1 MRISFAPTIT
11 LSDAVAL
18 TLKIIGNH
26 GSNFMLTTLAMAQ
39 CRAISR
45 GIVMKVVLALRPVTV
60 TGILRAAA
68 ASLPR
73 VASLALVI
81 TLAAHAPAPFAQTVP
96 APPAVKDMIEY
107 RYVPLDYYFQ
117 SSDTATQ
124 AALGTATG
132 WVKTG
137 QSYAVY
143 AAPIAATL
151 APSGGVL
158 AAGTLPIYRYAF
170 PNIAKVGTR
179 WSHFFTLSKAETSVL
194 NSINPSGAVSARQ
207 PISEGI
213 DSYAFEPSVS
223 QTGERT
229 CRAGHLPVYRA
240 YRGPARFPD
249 DPNHRFITDKGVYDA
264 LVASGWDADGIAM
277 CVPDKS
283 NLKWSLAMA
292 VNPPVPMGVKVYTV
306 NPPAGAV
313 STNGTVAYCT
323 GLDPDRDFIWVGE
336 GCWYSHVMNGNIRF
350 ITAKPAASSSIQRS
364 IVAAVYSTNLPIGSG
379 NFQLGY
385 VVKFHYADDGSF
397 AGVGAGPVG
406 ANGKPKESANNNAVT
421 NTQDWLLGSNLGTV
435 THDAIQGRCFAYSWA
450 DNSRSVL
457 STSCDL

>member
-1 MRISFAPTIT
+1 
-11 LSDAVAL
+11 
-18 TLKIIGNH
+18 
-26 GSNFMLTTLAMAQ
+26 
-39 CRAISR
+39 
-45 GIVMKVVLALRPVTV
+45 MKAALRPVTV
-60 TGILRAAA
+60 RAAIAWFVYA
-68 ASLPR
+68 AS
-73 VASLALVI
+73 
-81 TLAAHAPAPFAQTVP
+81 AAFATTYAPAPQAQTVAVP
-96 APPAVKDMIEY
+96 TPPVVKEMIEY

-117 SSDTATQ
+117 SSDAATQ
-124 AALGTATG
+124 ATLATTPG

-137 QSYAVY
+137 QSFAVY
-143 AAPIAATL
+143 SAPIAPTL
-151 APSGGVL
+151 TPTGAVL
-158 AAGTLPIYRYAF
+158 AAGTLPNYRYAF
-170 PNIAKVGTR
+170 PNIAKAGSR

-194 NSINPSGAVSARQ
+194 NSINPSGTVAARQ

-240 YRGPARFPD
+240 YRGPVRFPD
-249 DPNHRFITDKGVYDA
+249 DPNHRFVSDKGVYDA
-264 LVASGWDADGIAM
+264 LAAAGWDADGIAM

-292 VNPPVPMGVKVYTV
+292 VNPPVPMGVKVYTT

-313 STNGTVAYCT
+313 STNGTVTYCA

-336 GCWYSHVMNGNIRF
+336 ACWYSHVMSGNIRF
-350 ITAKPAASSSIQRS
+350 ITAKPAASSTIQRS

-421 NTQDWLLGSNLGTV
+421 NTQDWLLGSNLGTI
-435 THDAIQGRCFAYSWA
+435 THDAIQSACFAYKWA

-457 STSCDL
+457 ITSCDQ

>member
-1 MRISFAPTIT
+1 MKATRRPITVRARSVWKAWFVYVASFA
-11 LSDAVAL
+11 
-18 TLKIIGNH
+18 
-26 GSNFMLTTLAMAQ
+26 
-39 CRAISR
+39 
-45 GIVMKVVLALRPVTV
+45 
-60 TGILRAAA
+60 
-68 ASLPR
+68 
-73 VASLALVI
+73 LV
-81 TLAAHAPAPFAQTVP
+81 AAHAPTPQAQTVP
-96 APPAVKDMIEY
+96 VPTPPAVKEMIEY

-117 SSDTATQ
+117 SSDAATQ
-124 AALGTATG
+124 AALSTTTG

-137 QSYAVY
+137 QSFAVY
-143 AAPIAATL
+143 SAPIAPTL
-151 APSGGVL
+151 APTGAVL
-158 AAGTLPIYRYAF
+158 AAGTLPNYRYAF
-170 PNIAKVGTR
+170 PNIARVGTR

-194 NSINPSGAVSARQ
+194 SSINPSGLVSARQ

-240 YRGPARFPD
+240 YRGPSRFPD
-249 DPNHRFITDKGVYDA
+249 DPNHRFVTDKAVYDA

-277 CVPDKS
+277 CAPDKA

-292 VNPPVPMGVKVYTV
+292 VNPPVPMGVKVYAA

-313 STNGTVAYCT
+313 TTNGTVAYCA
-323 GLDPDRDFIWVGE
+323 GLDPDRDFIFVGE
-336 GCWYSHVMNGNIRF
+336 ACWYSYVMSGNIRL
-350 ITAKPAASSSIQRS
+350 ITAKPAASSTIQRS
-364 IVAAVYSTNLPIGSG
+364 IVAAVYSTNLSIGSG

-421 NTQDWLLGSNLGTV
+421 NTQDWLLGSNLGTI
-435 THDAIQGRCFAYSWA
+435 THDAIQSACFAYKWA